1 MRTAKTITSVLQE
14 RGKKKQNLERVYRLL
29 FEKELYLKA
38 YANIY
43 ANAGAMTQGVTEET
57 ADGMSLDL
65 IDEII
70 EEIRHER
77 FKWTP
82 VKRVYIPKKNGK
94 TRPLG
99 IPTWRDKIVQEV
111 MRIILETYYEGRFWK
126 FSHGFR
132 PQKGCHTALME
143 IQKTWKGT
151 TWFIEGDIEKCF
163 DKIDHEILLG
173 IIGRNVNDGRF
184 INLLR
189 SLLKAGYMEEWRYH
203 ETYSGT
209 PQGGIISPLLA
220 NIYMNEFDTWVAK
233 ELIPKYTT
241 GKRRQANPEY
251 NKLVHAMYDIRHG
264 KKTGSMKEVRKVM
277 RETPSQITDDPKYRR
292 LNYIRYADDTLLGFI
307 GTKEEAENIKEEVR
321 EWLQENLKLTL
332 STEKTLITHGRTE
345 IANFLGYE
353 ICIMQKDYQIDKRGS
368 RNSNGR
374 ISLRV
379 PNSVMKKKIDENMS
393 EDGKLEHDSDYD
405 IVTRYQSRYRGLVN
419 YYIMAD
425 NVCHLDAVKW
435 QMEQALLKTLA
446 MKHKSSINKMANK
459 LKGTHDGMPCLEVL
473 VEREGKNPLVARF
486 GAIRLRVN
494 KTGTIQDKKP
504 QVWNERTEIIQRLLA
519 DECEVCGGNEKIE
532 VHHVKKLADLKKRY
546 RGKKLTE
553 WRKHMA
559 SRNRKTMMVCRNCHM
574 DIHTGRPLK
583 WKESLESRVH

>member
-1 MRTAKTITSVLQE
+1 MRTAKAITSVLQE

-29 FEKELYLKA
+29 YEKELYLKA

-43 ANAGAMTQGVTEET
+43 ANNGAMTQGITEET

-65 IDEII
+65 IDELI

-82 VKRVYIPKKNGK
+82 VKSVYIPKKNGK

-111 MRIILETYYEGRFWK
+111 MRIVLETYYEGRFWK

-132 PQKGCHTALME
+132 PQKGCHTALLE

-163 DKIDHEILLG
+163 DKIDHEILLD
-173 IIGRNVNDGRF
+173 IISRDIKDGRF

-189 SLLKAGYMEEWRYH
+189 GLLKAGYMEDWKYH

-233 ELIPKYTT
+233 ELIPTYTS

-264 KKTGSMKEVRKVM
+264 KKTGSMKEVREMM
-277 RETPSQITDDPKYRR
+277 RETPSQITDDPNYRR
-292 LNYIRYADDTLLGFI
+292 LNYVRYADDTLLGFI

-321 EWLQENLKLTL
+321 NEDFIKPETCKWFPR
-332 STEKTLITHGRTE
+332 IT
-345 IANFLGYE
+345 
-353 ICIMQKDYQIDKRGS
+353 
-368 RNSNGR
+368 
-374 ISLRV
+374 
-379 PNSVMKKKIDENMS
+379 
-393 EDGKLEHDSDYD
+393 
-405 IVTRYQSRYRGLVN
+405 
-419 YYIMAD
+419 
-425 NVCHLDAVKW
+425 
-435 QMEQALLKTLA
+435 
-446 MKHKSSINKMANK
+446 
-459 LKGTHDGMPCLEVL
+459 
-473 VEREGKNPLVARF
+473 
-486 GAIRLRVN
+486 
-494 KTGTIQDKKP
+494 
-504 QVWNERTEIIQRLLA
+504 
-519 DECEVCGGNEKIE
+519 
-532 VHHVKKLADLKKRY
+532 
-546 RGKKLTE
+546 
-553 WRKHMA
+553 
-559 SRNRKTMMVCRNCHM
+559 
-574 DIHTGRPLK
+574 
-583 WKESLESRVH
+583 